1 MIYSKFTDNQED
13 NEETTLVSNSANT
26 AATTTSSAVDDANLS
41 LSVERLTKITSSTT
55 TATTTTATRIDS
67 TRISI
72 HTPYINRNHLKHLDT
87 LNLERNM
94 QIRHDLMIEEGY
106 RASLP
111 RLDLSEED
119 EDFYWNSIR
128 DEVTELQLPE
138 GKDAPKLRALMSEIK
153 EMMIELYPK
162 CEVVAG
168 EFAEFLEDTQF
179 IVQQIKNGA
188 LDIHGFFQFLGNVM
202 KKNCAPKRDVLVDAM
217 MMSPCPIEG
226 LKSAL
231 KLIELMKL
239 DLANFKLDQ
248 LRPLIAKT
256 AVSTER
262 TFFSQLFQSGKI
274 SLNLTSKWLTESTRE
289 AGSVSVSS
297 SSSSTSKTASYEA
310 FMDAGIKLLVNP
322 FVKGT
327 NCNVPE
333 TFILDKKRLISLHG
347 KFQDLCIV
355 QCLLLIFKQ
364 AVSNHSMASSN
375 LRKCFAANLLKGELL
390 RLLEQPDTQISDI
403 SNLMIQ
409 CLKDSQIESIDY
421 NYIHS
426 ALNNIISPDN
436 ELFLLIEGKLLKRIK
451 SKLCGDEQ
459 ISKSSSGLSELNV
472 LEEFD
477 ELIKKFGILLQ
488 YNWNVF
494 EPVYHNLLLEK

>member
-13 NEETTLVSNSANT
+13 NEETTLVSNSA
-26 AATTTSSAVDDANLS
+26 APTTTADDTNLS
-41 LSVERLTKITSSTT
+41 ASIERLTSKLSSSNNSTT
-55 TATTTTATRIDS
+55 KTTKRQESSRVPNLQTES
-67 TRISI
+67 P
-72 HTPYINRNHLKHLDT
+72 HTPYINRSHLKHLDT

-106 RASLP
+106 RAILP

-119 EDFYWNSIR
+119 EELYWNSIKI
-128 DEVTELQLPE
+128 EVSELQLVDV
-138 GKDAPKLRALMSEIK
+138 KDAPKLRALLSEIK

-162 CEVVAG
+162 CDVVIG
-168 EFAEFLEDTQF
+168 EFSEFLEDTQF

-202 KKNCAPKRDVLVDAM
+202 KKNCAPKRDSLVDAM
-217 MMSPCPIEG
+217 MTNQCPIEG

-262 TFFSQLFQSGKI
+262 AFFSQLFQNGKI
-274 SLNLTSKWLTESTRE
+274 SLDSTTKWLSEINKDD
-289 AGSVSVSS
+289 VSQSS
-297 SSSSTSKTASYEA
+297 YNM
-310 FMDAGIKLLVNP
+310 FLDAGIKLLVNP

-364 AVSNHSMASSN
+364 SISSNSSN
-375 LRKCFAANLLKGELL
+375 LRKCFASNILKGELL

-409 CLKDSQIESIDY
+409 CLKDSQIESIDF

-436 ELFLLIEGKLLKRIK
+436 DLFLLIEGKLLKRIK
-451 SKLCGDEQ
+451 SKLCDDEKV
-459 ISKSSSGLSELNV
+459 SKSSSGLSELNV

-488 YNWNVF
+488 YNWSVF
-494 EPVYHNLLLEK
+494 EPIYQNLLSLKK

>member
-1 MIYSKFTDNQED
+1 MIYSKFTDNQVED
-13 NEETTLVSNSANT
+13 NEETTTTLVSNSTTTAANT
-26 AATTTSSAVDDANLS
+26 SIDETSLS
-41 LSVERLTKITSSTT
+41 ISVERLTKITTTSNSSNNTS
-55 TATTTTATRIDS
+55 TANRTQTAS
-67 TRISI
+67 ARISI

-87 LNLERNM
+87 VNMERNM
-94 QIRHDLMIEEGY
+94 QIRHDLMVEEGY

-119 EDFYWNSIR
+119 EEIYWNAIR
-128 DEVTELQLPE
+128 VEVAELQLPNV
-138 GKDAPKLRALMSEIK
+138 KDAPKLRALLSEIK

-162 CEVVAG
+162 CEVVTSD
-168 EFAEFLEDTQF
+168 FSEFLEDTHF

-217 MMSPCPIEG
+217 MTNPCPIEG
-226 LKSAL
+226 LKCAL

-256 AVSTER
+256 AISTER
-262 TFFSQLFQSGKI
+262 AFFSQLFQNGKI
-274 SLNLTSKWLTESTRE
+274 SLDLTSKWLSE
-289 AGSVSVSS
+289 AI
-297 SSSSTSKTASYEA
+297 SSTSVDSVNSAHSCYED
-310 FMDAGIKLLVNP
+310 FLDAAIKLLVNP

-355 QCLLLIFKQ
+355 QCLLLIFKE
-364 AVSNHSMASSN
+364 SSKSCDTN
-375 LRKCFAANLLKGELL
+375 MRKCFTANLLKSELL
-390 RLLEQPDTQISDI
+390 RLLEKPDTQISDI
-403 SNLMIQ
+403 SDLMIKS
-409 CLKDSQIESIDY
+409 LKDCQIDSIDY
-421 NYIHS
+421 SYIHS

-451 SKLCGDEQ
+451 AKLCGDEK

-488 YNWNVF
+488 YNWTVF
-494 EPVYHNLLLEK
+494 EPVYHNMMKK

>member
-13 NEETTLVSNSANT
+13 NEETTLVSSST
-26 AATTTSSAVDDANLS
+26 TPATTPDDTNLS
-41 LSVERLTKITSSTT
+41 VSVERLTKLASSTIKNTTRSESSLIKNQPT
-55 TATTTTATRIDS
+55 TAY
-67 TRISI
+67 
-72 HTPYINRNHLKHLDT
+72 TPYINRSHLKHLDT

-111 RLDLSEED
+111 RLELSDED
-119 EDFYWNSIR
+119 EEGYWNSIR
-128 DEVTELQLPE
+128 VEVAELQTVNV
-138 GKDAPKLRALMSEIK
+138 KDAPKLRALLSEIR

-162 CEVVAG
+162 CDVVIG

-179 IVQQIKNGA
+179 IVQQIKNET
-188 LDIHGFFQFLGNVM
+188 LDICGFFQFLGNVM
-202 KKNCAPKRDVLVDAM
+202 KKNCAPKRDALVDAM
-217 MMSPCPIEG
+217 IANECPIEG
-226 LKSAL
+226 LKSSL

-262 TFFSQLFQSGKI
+262 AFFSQLFQSGKI
-274 SLNLTSKWLTESTRE
+274 SLDLTSKWL
-289 AGSVSVSS
+289 AGSTTGGSNQSVPNSTAS
-297 SSSSTSKTASYEA
+297 TSSTASASSAYEA
-310 FMDAGIKLLVNP
+310 FLNAGIKLLVNP
-322 FVKGT
+322 FVKGS

-364 AVSNHSMASSN
+364 AVSNNSASSSN

-390 RLLEQPDTQISDI
+390 RLLEQPDTQIADI

-409 CLKDSQIESIDY
+409 CLRNSDIDSIDFK
-421 NYIHS
+421 YIHS

-436 ELFLLIEGKLLKRIK
+436 ELFLLIEGKLLKRIE
-451 SKLCGDEQ
+451 SKLTEGDK

-494 EPVYHNLLLEK
+494 EPIYQNLLLKK

>member
-13 NEETTLVSNSANT
+13 NEETTLVSNSAT
-26 AATTTSSAVDDANLS
+26 PTTTVDDTNLGV
-41 LSVERLTKITSSTT
+41 SVERLATKVNTSS
-55 TATTTTATRIDS
+55 ATTSSRSDSLRIPNPTAS
-67 TRISI
+67 P
-72 HTPYINRNHLKHLDT
+72 HTPYINRSHLKHLDT

-94 QIRHDLMIEEGY
+94 QVRHDLMIEEGY

-111 RLDLSEED
+111 RLDLTEED
-119 EDFYWNSIR
+119 EEIYWNSIR
-128 DEVTELQLPE
+128 IEVAELQLADVR
-138 GKDAPKLRALMSEIK
+138 KDAPKLRALLSEIR

-162 CEVVAG
+162 CDVVIG
-168 EFAEFLEDTQF
+168 ELSEFLEDTQF

-202 KKNCAPKRDVLVDAM
+202 KKNCAPKRDAIVDSM
-217 MMSPCPIEG
+217 MTNQCPIEG
-226 LKSAL
+226 LKSSL

-262 TFFSQLFQSGKI
+262 AFFSQLFQNGKI
-274 SLNLTSKWLTESTRE
+274 SLDSTTKWLTESTKHDHNS
-289 AGSVSVSS
+289 ADTTKSS
-297 SSSSTSKTASYEA
+297 PSQSSNSNYEA
-310 FMDAGIKLLVNP
+310 FLDAGINLLVNP

-364 AVSNHSMASSN
+364 SISSN
-375 LRKCFAANLLKGELL
+375 SSNDLRKCFASNILKGELL
-390 RLLEQPDTQISDI
+390 RLLEQPDTQIADI

-409 CLKDSQIESIDY
+409 CLKDSQIDSIDF

-436 ELFLLIEGKLLKRIK
+436 ELFVLIEGKLLKRIK
-451 SKLCGDEQ
+451 SKLFGVEKV
-459 ISKSSSGLSELNV
+459 SKSSSGLSELNV

-488 YNWNVF
+488 YNWSVF
-494 EPVYHNLLLEK
+494 EPIYQNLLE